1 MTRKEI
7 RCRLE
12 KYFVNVPSRISFG
25 RLKGRTLVDIEY
37 EDFRSEPRVKAEL
50 RRMIGEDVHL
60 NVKRNCSDTLMRQI
74 CRLLHGDPQD
84 LKFHLME
91 TLELP

>member
-25 RLKGRTLVDIEY
+25 RLKGEY

>member
-1 MTRKEI
+1 MDKREI
-7 RCRLE
+7 RKRVRN
-12 KYFVNVPSRISFG
+12 YFGDVPNRIEIG
-25 RLKGRTLVDIEY
+25 RMNGKPLIDIEY

>member
-7 RCRLE
+7 RRRLKE
-12 KYFVNVPSRISFG
+12 YFGTVPNRILLG
-25 RLKGRTLVDIEY
+25 TLKGRTLVDIEY

-50 RRMIGEDVHL
+50 RRMIGEDVLL

-74 CRLLHGDPQD
+74 YRLLHGDPQD

>member
-1 MTRKEI
+1 MDKREI
-7 RCRLE
+7 RKRVRN
-12 KYFVNVPSRISFG
+12 YFGDVPNRIEIG
-25 RLKGRTLVDIEY
+25 RMNGKPLIDIEY
-37 EDFRSEPRVKAEL
+37 EDFHSEPRVKAEL